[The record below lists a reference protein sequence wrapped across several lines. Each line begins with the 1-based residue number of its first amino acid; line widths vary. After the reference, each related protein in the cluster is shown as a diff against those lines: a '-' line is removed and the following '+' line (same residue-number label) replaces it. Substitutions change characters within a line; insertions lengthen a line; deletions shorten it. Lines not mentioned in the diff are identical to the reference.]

1 MAKPPG
7 GTPTVNAAKALMKK
21 MGQLNERSL
30 AGEFA
35 REFETRWRYNAD
47 EGYWLQWVGTHW
59 ARNQTLQFLDAAGH
73 YVAQLAQLFRR
84 LDDITKT
91 EAVRFQGQRA
101 VASIEK
107 ICRGLPM
114 FMARNVLFDS
124 DPFLLG
130 TPGGTVDLRTGELFL
145 ADPEDFITVLAPVT
159 PAPEGTPLGPQF
171 KAFLAAITGNDED
184 FEKTLQQ
191 WAGISATGSS
201 RDQRILFLYG
211 SGGNGKGVFLRTLA
225 GLLGDYAVNAPRD
238 MLMLEKY
245 SQHATHLVDVLRAR
259 MALATEVDDDATWD
273 TALVKDITGGDAMSV
288 NRMRQDPFRLLAR
301 CSVTISG
308 NKKPAL
314 KGIDEAVR
322 RRFLVATFVLRL
334 TPDMVKTD
342 LEQVFIRDEG
352 PAIMRWIIDGAV
364 QRENEGKLHVA
375 KVISEDTADYFAE
388 EDVLGDFIAQYME
401 PVSEAL
407 DPPQKVRTSDVFA
420 TWKAFCRA
428 SGRSFGAQ
436 NSFTTAMKAAGVMY
450 ARTMDGRYFLHYNLR
465 LTPKDLD

>member
-1 MAKPPG
+1 MTLGIKQ
-7 GTPTVNAAKALMKK
+7 VNAWIKKYRHVTESTLALSFAET
-21 MGQLNERSL
+21 Q
-30 AGEFA
+30 GEV
-35 REFETRWRYNAD
+35 WRYNVD
-47 EGYWLQWVGTHW
+47 EGHWLQWVRTHW
-59 ARNQTLQFLDAAGH
+59 ARKQTPELLDAVRH
-73 YVAQLAQLFRR
+73 YLTAFSTGFAAANIITPTKAQSLQS
-84 LDDITKT
+84 
-91 EAVRFQGQRA
+91 QRA
-101 VASIEK
+101 VAAVEK
-107 ICRGLPM
+107 LCRSLPS
-114 FMARNVLFDS
+114 FMARSALFD
-124 DPFLLG
+124 PYPYLLG

-171 KAFLAAITGNDED
+171 KAFLAAITGNDTD

-191 WAGISATGSS
+191 WAGISATGYT

-225 GLLGDYAVNAPRD
+225 GLLGEHAVDAPRD

-245 SQHATHLVDVLRAR
+245 SRHTTHLVDALRAR
-259 MALATEVDDDATWD
+259 MAIATEVDEDATWD
-273 TALVKDITGGDAMSV
+273 TALIKSITGGDAMSV
-288 NRMRQDPFRLLAR
+288 NRMHHDPFRLLAR
-301 CSVTISG
+301 CSITISG

-334 TPDMVKTD
+334 TPDTVRTD
-342 LEQVFIRDEG
+342 LEQVFIREEG

-388 EDVLGDFIAQYME
+388 EDVLADFIAQYME

-428 SGRSFGAQ
+428 SGRPFGAQ
-436 NSFTTAMKAAGVMY
+436 NSFTTAMKAAGVTY
-450 ARTMDGRYFLHYNLR
+450 ARTKDGRYFLHHNLR

>member
-1 MAKPPG
+1 MTLGIKQ
-7 GTPTVNAAKALMKK
+7 VNAWIKKYRHVTESTLALSFAET
-21 MGQLNERSL
+21 Q
-30 AGEFA
+30 GEV
-35 REFETRWRYNAD
+35 WRYNVD
-47 EGYWLQWVGTHW
+47 EGQWLQWVRTHW
-59 ARNQTLQFLDAAGH
+59 ARKQTPELLDAVRH
-73 YVAQLAQLFRR
+73 YLTVFSTGFTAANI
-84 LDDITKT
+84 ITPATAKSL
-91 EAVRFQGQRA
+91 QSQKA
-101 VASIEK
+101 VAAVEK
-107 ICRGLPM
+107 LCRSLPS
-114 FMARNVLFDS
+114 FMARNALFDAN
-124 DPFLLG
+124 PFLLG
-130 TPGGTVDLRTGELFL
+130 TPGGTVDLLTGELFL

-159 PAPEGTPLGPQF
+159 PAPEGAPLGPQF

-288 NRMRQDPFRLLAR
+288 NRMRQDPFRLSAR
-301 CSVTISG
+301 CSITISG

-428 SGRSFGAQ
+428 SGRAFGAQ